1 MRKYDLLHLG
11 QVLPGI
17 TDIKTGPDGN
27 MYILT
32 FDRGAEGLGSLYRI
46 LATGEGDA
54 PGAPP
59 VTVTPPPVDQQDEVD
74 TEEQGA
80 DDEANVGGEDNE
92 GEEQ

>member
-1 MRKYDLLHLG
+1 
-11 QVLPGI
+11 
-17 TDIKTGPDGN
+17 

-46 LATGEGDA
+46 LSAGEGDG

-92 GEEQ
+92 GEEQTENDNGE